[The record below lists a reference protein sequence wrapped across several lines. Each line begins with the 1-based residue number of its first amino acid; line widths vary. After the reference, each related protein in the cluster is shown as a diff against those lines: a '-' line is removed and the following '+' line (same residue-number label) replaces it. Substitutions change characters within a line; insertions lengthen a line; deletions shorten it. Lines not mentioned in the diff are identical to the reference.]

1 MCLWLFM
8 IILILLDFTLCIS
21 VSLCGDMWLHN
32 YSYCTLCLRFHFRWI
47 VWWCLLQWF
56 LSPIFSFPALKS
68 ELSTRSK
75 LMLPVF
81 PTEAPIPPA
90 IAISI
95 LKSWDL
101 MYWPLLTHLKHLKT
115 CSNES
120 QSSAALPKGLVGRCH
135 LDAARYQA
143 PVVAILGD
151 WQSTFKFQVIF
162 APLQIHILLLQSEC
176 VSTIYNQCGIL
187 A

>member
-8 IILILLDFTLCIS
+8 IALILLDFTLCIS

-101 MYWPLLTHLKHLKT
+101 MYWPVT
-115 CSNES
+115 N
-120 QSSAALPKGLVGRCH
+120 
-135 LDAARYQA
+135 
-143 PVVAILGD
+143 
-151 WQSTFKFQVIF
+151 
-162 APLQIHILLLQSEC
+162 PLETLEDLLQWKPKLGCSAKGASRP
-176 VSTIYNQCGIL
+176 VSFGCCSLSSSCSRISGRLTINFQISSNFCTTPDSHSIAAVWMCFDYI
-187 A
+187 